1 MDGKVHAIGVSNFK
15 PHHLEPLMDK
25 AEILPMVNQIELH
38 PGCNQ
43 KATREFCDR
52 NDIVVEAWSP
62 LGSGRVLENQ
72 LLIDIAASY
81 GCTTAQLCLRW
92 CLQRRA
98 IPLPK
103 STDAGRISEN
113 ARIFWFDIT
122 DEDLQR
128 IDGLDPL
135 GQSGLDPDTVDF

>member
-1 MDGKVHAIGVSNFK
+1 MQGRQITFRDAEQKQSIRLESLGEGYSEAELRAVIAGEKVHVPWK
-15 PHHLEPLMDK
+15 
-25 AEILPMVNQIELH
+25 
-38 PGCNQ
+38 
-43 KATREFCDR
+43 
-52 NDIVVEAWSP
+52 
-62 LGSGRVLENQ
+62 GRAANRPRNQ

-81 GCTTAQLCLRW
+81 GCTVAQLCIRW

-113 ARIFWFDIT
+113 ARVFWFNIT

-128 IDGLDPL
+128 IDELAPL
-135 GQSGLDPDTVDF
+135 GQSGLDPDTIDF

>member
-1 MDGKVHAIGVSNFK
+1 MNA
-15 PHHLEPLMDK
+15 

-43 KATREFCDR
+43 EAARDFCTR
-52 NDIVVEAWSP
+52 NDLVVEAWSP
-62 LGSGRVLENQ
+62 LGAGRVLEKQ

-81 GCTTAQLCLRW
+81 GCTVAQLCLRW

-103 STDAGRISEN
+103 STDPSRIAEN
-113 ARIFWFDIT
+113 ARIFKDLGVGFRLT
-122 DEDLQR
+122 FLNKCDEIERATVAEYYQR
-128 IDGLDPL
+128 CFGLDLPESAARP
-135 GQSGLDPDTVDF
+135 SGR